1 MLGRRQGRDGAEQR
15 PALGQRRRTVVDSH
29 PQAPLV
35 LRHCEACEVAVPC
48 PRAEKATAMDVDR
61 LAMGSTRI
69 SPSSWLGLIIAS
81 RVTRAPTL
89 RWRPPAADTPTVRTR
104 KATVSAPPAP
114 SPPDEGYLSLT
125 IAEVLADLSSL
136 DSEQLLMVKGL
147 EEAGERRTVIL
158 DRIGDLLVVQEAA
171 QHMRVV
177 QRSPLLSHRPH
188 PL

>member
-1 MLGRRQGRDGAEQR
+1 
-15 PALGQRRRTVVDSH
+15 
-29 PQAPLV
+29 
-35 LRHCEACEVAVPC
+35 
-48 PRAEKATAMDVDR
+48 MDVDQLAIKGLDPDFAVVVVGADHR
-61 LAMGSTRI
+61 LKGGAALRRSGGGPQRPI
-69 SPSSWLGLIIAS
+69 YLQCERERRPSALL
-81 RVTRAPTL
+81 PL
-89 RWRPPAADTPTVRTR
+89 
-104 KATVSAPPAP
+104 P

-171 QHMRVV
+171 QHRGPR